1 MPLPPTMDILPRRN
15 LRALI
20 KCKEC
25 NHFNGNR
32 AISCKN
38 KLCSLSRVSVQ
49 RRPKLKID
57 AVQLINHGDSKLFS
71 VKFRDDAR
79 NFVSITDKVI
89 SSDES
94 GALISRNAIW

>member
-1 MPLPPTMDILPRRN
+1 MAILQRRN
-15 LRALI
+15 LRALV
-20 KCKEC
+20 KCKQC

-32 AISCKN
+32 ALSCKN
-38 KLCSLSRVSVQ
+38 KLCPLSRMAVQ

-71 VKFRDDAR
+71 VKVRDDVR

-89 SSDES
+89 SSDDS

>member
-1 MPLPPTMDILPRRN
+1 MEAKTAIQQRCN
-15 LRALI
+15 LRALV
-20 KCKEC
+20 KCKQC

-32 AISCKN
+32 ALSCKN
-38 KLCSLSRVSVQ
+38 KLCPLSRVTVQ

-57 AVQLINHGDSKLFS
+57 AIQLVNHGDSKLFS
-71 VKFRDDAR
+71 VKVRDDVR

>member
-1 MPLPPTMDILPRRN
+1 MEAKQAISQRRN
-15 LRALI
+15 LRALV
-20 KCKEC
+20 KCKQC

-32 AISCKN
+32 ALSCKN
-38 KLCSLSRVSVQ
+38 KLCPLSRVAVS
-49 RRPKLKID
+49 RPKLKID

-71 VKFRDDAR
+71 VKVRDDVR

>member
-1 MPLPPTMDILPRRN
+1 MNDIRHRSN
-15 LRALI
+15 LRGLV

-25 NHFNGNR
+25 NHYNGTR
-32 AISCKN
+32 ALSCKN
-38 KLCSLSRVSVQ
+38 KQCSLSRVIAQ
-49 RRPKLKID
+49 RKPKQKID
-57 AVQLINHGDSKLFS
+57 AVQLITQNESRIFS
-71 VKFRDDAR
+71 VRVRDDQR